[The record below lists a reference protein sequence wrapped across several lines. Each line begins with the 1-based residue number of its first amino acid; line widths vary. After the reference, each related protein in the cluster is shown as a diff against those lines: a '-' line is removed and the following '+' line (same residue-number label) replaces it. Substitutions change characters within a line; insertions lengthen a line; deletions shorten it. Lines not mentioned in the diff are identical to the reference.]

1 MSQSTMKYPI
11 GVQNFEVLR
20 EENYVY
26 VDKTDLVYQLAQLHV
41 CFLCRPRR
49 FGKSLAIS
57 TLEAYFLGKK
67 HLFQGLKIDKLE
79 QEWKT
84 YPVFHIDFNAADYAQ
99 SAALENTLADYIS
112 RWEKQYGV
120 DVNTNVSLG
129 QRFASVLQKAHADT
143 GVRAVVLV
151 DEYDKPML
159 DVLSTPMEEQNRDT
173 LKNFYSVF
181 KLADADLRFVM
192 LTGVTKFSQVSVF
205 SGFNQPYDI
214 SMNANFET
222 LCGITEHELD
232 VAFDDVIQQMAQKFN
247 LTVERMHAILK
258 KFYDGYHF
266 SPKLTDVYNPY
277 SLLNAFA
284 NEELNHYWFQTGTPT
299 YLIKLLS
306 GTKTNMQQLLDRAY
320 SSEYFI
326 DYRADVEQPLPML
339 YQSGYL
345 TIKEIF
351 RQADGTLLYRLDYPN
366 NEVKRGFVTM
376 LSQDYFASVDTAKS
390 VVQQMV
396 DCLYNA
402 EMDKLRDIMNAFLG
416 SIDYEMR
423 KDKEYHFQYTFYLIF
438 SLLSTFVVRVEQHN
452 SQGRADMVVETE
464 KYIYIFE
471 FKLDGTATDALQQI
485 EDKQYALP
493 YKLDKRPIYKIGA
506 SFGKQSGIIDDWEC
520 IKQL

>member
-1 MSQSTMKYPI
+1 MEQPIMKYPI
-11 GVQNFEVLR
+11 SVQSFATLR
-20 EENYVY
+20 EENFVY
-26 VDKTDLVYQLAQLHV
+26 VDKTDLIYMLAQQHI

-49 FGKSLAIS
+49 FGKSLTIS

-67 HLFQGLKIDKLE
+67 HLFKGLKIESLE
-79 QEWKT
+79 KDWKI
-84 YPVFHIDFNAADYAQ
+84 YPVFHIDFNAADFSQ
-99 SAALENTLADYIS
+99 PLGLENTLTDYIS

-120 DVNTNVSLG
+120 EVNTDVSLG
-129 QRFASVLQKAHADT
+129 QRFALVLKKAHTDT
-143 GVRAVVLV
+143 GLRAVVLV
-151 DEYDKPML
+151 DEYDKPIL
-159 DVLSTPMEEQNRDT
+159 DVLATDMEEKNRNA

-181 KLADADLRFVM
+181 KLADADLRFVL

-214 SMNANFET
+214 SMNAT
-222 LCGITEHELD
+222 YDSLCGITEQELD
-232 VAFDDVIQQMAQKFN
+232 VVFEDIIQQMAQKFDV
-247 LTVERMHAILK
+247 TTDGMRTILK

-266 SPKLTDVYNPY
+266 SSELTDVYNPF
-277 SLLNAFA
+277 SLLNTFA
-284 NEELNHYWFQTGTPT
+284 NEELRNYWFGTGTPT
-299 YLIKLLS
+299 YLLKLLS
-306 GTKTNMQQLLDRAY
+306 GTKTNMQQLLDREYA
-320 SSEYFI
+320 SEYFI

-345 TIKEIF
+345 TIKNVL
-351 RQADGTLLYRLDYPN
+351 RQEDGTLLYRLDYPN
-366 NEVKRGFVTM
+366 LEVKRGFITM
-376 LSQDYFASVDTAKS
+376 LSQDYFASVDTTKT

-402 EMDKLRDIMNAFLG
+402 EMDKLRDLMNTFLG

-471 FKLDGTATDALQQI
+471 FKLDGTATESLQQI
-485 EDKQYALP
+485 EEKQYALP